1 MMDSAWP
8 ASALQRVCV
17 SFYQE
22 PHLLGLRE
30 AAGRETDEAPQIGLS
45 VPFPGPH
52 SRYMLTLLTSCH
64 SIVMLGFVDCRH
76 LASLDP
82 PVSAD
87 SPVLASI
94 YRLLSLTR
102 QGFSLSSCLP
112 GGPWFLLASPSAR
125 LSMSIGSIGLPV

>member
-1 MMDSAWP
+1 MDSAWP

-17 SFYQE
+17 RFYQE

-94 YRLLSLTR
+94 YRRLLSLTR
-102 QGFSLSSCLP
+102 QGFSLSSVSPVAP
-112 GGPWFLLASPSAR
+112 GFSLHLLLHVFPC
-125 LSMSIGSIGLPV
+125 P